1 MAFQVSPGV
10 EVKEIDA
17 TNVIPAV
24 ATSIGGTAGVF
35 RWGPVEEI
43 TTVSSEKQLV
53 EIFGAPTTTDSA
65 NTFFPAAG
73 FLKYGSTLRVV
84 RSKADNQATAG
95 DAAAVTNSYSD
106 TSYDTATLG
115 NNNWIAK
122 CAGALGNSIGVI
134 TCVPGATAATDQF
147 NDTTF
152 ASYRSYFN
160 GAPGTSSFAE
170 SITGISSLNDE
181 VHVVVIDAGGE
192 FTGTKGTVLE
202 TFGYM
207 SVAKN
212 AKAVDGTSNFFKDV
226 INSQSMYIR
235 FGREDGRTPQVGQVV
250 DAITTSTTAIS
261 GVSGSVS
268 NVTLASGADGDYN
281 PLSAQNALALFA
293 NDALVD
299 VNLLFAQGDLAFSS
313 TEVNSK
319 LIEIAES
326 RKDIVSFVSPPCA
339 VSKVSNPMS
348 TTEGV
353 FGYFAQAALS
363 TSSSYVFSDSSA
375 LYIYDKYNDTYRYVT
390 ANGHIAGLCA
400 NTDRV
405 ADAWFS
411 PAGQNRGQILGVTKL
426 AFNPDKSQRD
436 DLYRARINPLVAFP
450 GSGIQLFGDKTRLAK
465 PSAFDRINVRRLFI
479 ALEKAIS
486 TASEAQL
493 FEFNDEFT
501 RASFRN
507 MVEPFLREVKGRRG
521 ITDFLVVC
529 DETNN
534 TGNIIDTNRFVADIY
549 IKPARSINFITL
561 NFIATPTGVEFSE
574 IAGQ

>member
-24 ATSIGGTAGVF
+24 ATSIGGTAGIF
-35 RWGPVEEI
+35 RWGPCHEI

-53 EIFGAPTTTDSA
+53 EIFGAPTTTASA
-65 NTFFPAAG
+65 ESFFPAAG

-84 RSKADNQATAG
+84 RAKTTGQASAG
-95 DAAAVTNSYSD
+95 DAAAFTS
-106 TSYDTATLG
+106 TSYDDGANYGT
-115 NNNWIAK
+115 NNWIAR
-122 CAGALGNSIGVI
+122 CPGALGNSLTVI
-134 TCVPGATAATDQF
+134 TCRPGTSDSQF
-147 NDTTF
+147 NEAAF
-152 ASYRSYFN
+152 ASYTTYFN
-160 GAPGTSSFAE
+160 GAPGTSDFAQ
-170 SITGISSLNDE
+170 SITGSSTYNDE
-181 VHVVVIDAGGE
+181 VHVVVVDSGGE
-192 FTGTKGTVLE
+192 FTGSKGTVLE

-207 SVAKN
+207 SVGKN
-212 AKAVDGTSNFFKDV
+212 AKASDGTSNYFKDV
-226 INSQSMYIR
+226 INTKSQYIR
-235 FGREDGRTPQVGQVV
+235 FGKEETRSAEFGTVV
-250 DAITTSTTAIS
+250 SAIS
-261 GVSGSVS
+261 SSDSDITALTGSVS
-268 NVTLASGADGDYN
+268 TSELSGGDDGAAGD
-281 PLSAQNALALFA
+281 SIRTALELFA

-299 VNLLFAQGDLAFSS
+299 INLLFAQGDLSFSADS
-313 TEVNSK
+313 VNSK

-353 FGYFAQAALS
+353 FGYYSQAGLS
-363 TSSSYVFSDSSA
+363 TSSSYVVADSTA
-375 LYIYDKYNDTYRYVT
+375 LYIYDKYNDTYRYIT

-411 PAGQNRGQILGVTKL
+411 PAGQNRGQLLGVTKL

-486 TASEAQL
+486 TAAESQL

-501 RASFRN
+501 RAGFRN

-534 TGNIIDTNRFVADIY
+534 TGNVIDTNRFVADIY

>member
-1 MAFQVSPGV
+1 
-10 EVKEIDA
+10 
-17 TNVIPAV
+17 VIPAV

-53 EIFGAPTTTDSA
+53 ETFGAPTTADSA

-84 RSKADNQATAG
+84 RAKTTSLSNASNTG
-95 DAAAVTNSYSD
+95 GLPVGYNS
-106 TSYDTATLG
+106 TSYDDAAISPSTTY
-115 NNNWIAK
+115 IARY
-122 CAGALGNSIGVI
+122 AGKLGNSINVI
-134 TCVPGATAATDQF
+134 TCLAGATPGTDQF
-147 NDTTF
+147 DHADF
-152 ASYRSYFN
+152 GSYRSFFN
-160 GAPGTSSFAE
+160 GAPGTSDFAE
-170 SITGISSLNDE
+170 SITGSSADINDE
-181 VHVVVIDAGGE
+181 VHVVVVDAGGE

-207 SVAKN
+207 SVGKN
-212 AKAVDGTSNFFKDV
+212 AKALDGTSNYFKDV
-226 INSQSMYIR
+226 INSKSQYIW
-235 FGREDGRTPQVGQVV
+235 FGTDSDTRVAQAGTP
-250 DAITTSTTAIS
+250 IEI
-261 GVSGSVS
+261 VSGLPARAGLTGAPDVSVLGGGDDGTF
-268 NVTLASGADGDYN
+268 NSGSIT
-281 PLSAQNALALFA
+281 SALELFA

-299 VNLLFAQGDLAFSS
+299 VNLLFAQGDAAFAN
-313 TEVNSK
+313 TTINAK

-339 VSKVSNPMS
+339 VSKVADPMS
-348 TTEGV
+348 STEGV
-353 FGYFAQAALS
+353 FGYFAQTGVS
-363 TSSSYVFSDSSA
+363 TSSSYTVTDSSA
-375 LYIYDKYNDTYRYVT
+375 LYIYDKYNDTYRYIT
-390 ANGHIAGLCA
+390 ANGHLAGLCA

-405 ADAWFS
+405 SDAWFS

-436 DLYRARINPLVAFP
+436 DLYRARINPIVAFP

-534 TGNIIDTNRFVADIY
+534 TGNVIDTNRFVADIY

>member
-24 ATSIGGTAGVF
+24 ATSIGGTAGIF

-43 TTVSSEKQLV
+43 MTVSSEKQLV
-53 EIFGAPTTTDSA
+53 ETFGAPTTTNSA
-65 NTFFPAAG
+65 NSFFPAAG

-84 RSKADNQATAG
+84 RAKTTGMSTAG
-95 DAAAVTNSYSD
+95 DASAYTSD
-106 TSYDTATLG
+106 TYDSEAEYG
-115 NNNWIAK
+115 DNNWVAR
-122 CAGALGNSIGVI
+122 CPGLLGNSLGVI
-134 TCVPGATAATDQF
+134 ACVPGATVSTDQF
-147 NDTTF
+147 NHDTF
-152 ASYRSYFN
+152 APYRSYFN
-160 GAPGTSSFAE
+160 GPPGTSDFAE
-170 SITGISSLNDE
+170 SITGSSAFGDE
-181 VHVVVIDAGGE
+181 VHVVVIDAGGV

-207 SVAKN
+207 SVVKT
-212 AKAVDGTSNFFKDV
+212 AKAADGTSNYFKDV
-226 INSQSMYIR
+226 IDTQSQYIR
-235 FGREDGRTPQVGQVV
+235 FGREVNRA
-250 DAITTSTTAIS
+250 DAFGAVIDSISSTDSPIAGIT
-261 GVSGSVS
+261 GSVS
-268 NVTLASGADGDYN
+268 NVELSNGSDGTYSEGQ
-281 PLSAQNALALFA
+281 LSTALGLFA

-299 VNLLFAQGDLAFSS
+299 VNLLFAQGDAAFAN
-313 TEVNSK
+313 TTINSK

-326 RKDIVSFVSPPCA
+326 RKDVVSFVSPPCA

-353 FGYFAQAALS
+353 LGYFAQSAVS
-363 TSSSYVFSDSSA
+363 TSSSYVLSDSSA
-375 LYIYDKYNDTYRYVT
+375 LYIYDKYNDTHRYIT
-390 ANGHIAGLCA
+390 ANGHLAGLCA

-411 PAGQNRGQILGVTKL
+411 PAGQNRGQLLGVTKL

-436 DLYRARINPLVAFP
+436 DLYRARINPIVAFP

-479 ALEKAIS
+479 TLEKAIS
-486 TASEAQL
+486 TASEAML

-501 RASFRN
+501 RANFRN

-534 TGNIIDTNRFVADIY
+534 TGNVIDTNRFVADIY